1 MAAADNGAMTA
12 LVLVV
17 MIRVHRVTPVTRAG
31 RIRAGQIAVLIPLP
45 RRPLRVF
52 RRCRAEGARM
62 AVEGSWGQLPGD
74 SGRRHHLLL
83 AVTVPL
89 LHLCA
94 ADSCALLTFARC

>member
-1 MAAADNGAMTA
+1 MAAAENGTMSV

-17 MIRVHRVTPVTRAG
+17 MIRAHRVTLVTRAG
-31 RIRAGQIAVLIPLP
+31 RIRAGQIAALIPLP
-45 RRPLRVF
+45 RPTAAGF
-52 RRCRAEGARM
+52 RRCQAEGARM

-89 LHLCA
+89 FRR
-94 ADSCALLTFARC
+94 ADICALLTLVRC